1 MFNIFKFHIDSL
13 DIAQTYWRLWEKTP
27 IEEAT
32 KEIENFYGMELD
44 FIEGIK

>member
-13 DIAQTYWRLWEKTP
+13 DIAQTYWRLWEKTS

-32 KEIENFYGMELD
+32 KEIESFYKTKLN